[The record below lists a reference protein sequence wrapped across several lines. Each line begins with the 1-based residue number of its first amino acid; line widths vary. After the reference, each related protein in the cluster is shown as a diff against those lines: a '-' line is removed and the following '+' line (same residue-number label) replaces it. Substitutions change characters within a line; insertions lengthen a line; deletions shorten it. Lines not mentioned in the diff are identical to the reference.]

1 MEIKNIKK
9 ILEESPTI
17 KYFESI
23 IKIPEEV
30 TTIYHYTTIEALT
43 NGIIVNNAIKDKEI
57 CLWASNCEYMNDPDE
72 VKTGYQFLNK
82 IIGSYLDNK
91 ENLPY
96 VSEYDYTIKDKI
108 FITSFSTQNDSLPMW
123 KMYGKDGKGIA
134 LGIDKEIITK
144 VYKPLIYKC
153 IYNSDKHIREISQ
166 ILKPKKITRDSN
178 IYDSEELK
186 KGLEKILETAISGI
200 IGVIND
206 IVTTLAYSIFLVKNK
221 DYSYEDE
228 IRLYTIAEENIAFRC
243 KNDLIIPYINVFLP
257 KEALKEIWIGPTNDL
272 NRTNKSLRT
281 FLDAKGFNN
290 VKILKSNIHYRST

>member
-43 NGIIVNNAIKDKEI
+43 NGIIVNNAIKYKEI

-290 VKILKSNIHYRST
+290 VKIFKSNIHYRST

>member
-123 KMYGKDGKGIA
+123 EMYGKDGKGIA

-178 IYDSEELK
+178 IYDSEVLK

-290 VKILKSNIHYRST
+290 VKIFKSNIHYRST

>member
-166 ILKPKKITRDSN
+166 ILKPKKITRDLN

-290 VKILKSNIHYRST
+290 VKIFKSNIHYRST

>member
-1 MEIKNIKK
+1 MKIKNIEK
-9 ILEESPTI
+9 IPEEVTII
-17 KYFESI
+17 KYFKSI

-43 NGIIVNNAIKDKEI
+43 NGIIVNKAVKDKEI

-72 VKTGYQFLNK
+72 VKSGYQFLNK
-82 IIGSYLDNK
+82 IVGSYLDNK
-91 ENLPY
+91 ENLPD

-123 KMYGKDGKGIA
+123 KMYGKDGKGIV
-134 LGIDKEIITK
+134 LGIDKEIISK
-144 VYKPLIYKC
+144 VYEPLIYKC

-166 ILKPKKITRDSN
+166 ILNPKKITRDSN
-178 IYDSEELK
+178 IDNSGELE
-186 KGLEKILETAISGI
+186 KGLETALSGI

-206 IVTTLAYSIFLVKNK
+206 ILTTLAYSIFLVKNE

-228 IRLYTIAEENIAFRC
+228 IRLFTIAEKNIAFRC
-243 KNDLIIPYINVFLP
+243 KNDLIIPYINIFLP
-257 KEALKEIWIGPTNDL
+257 KEALKEVWIGPTSDL
-272 NRTNKSLRT
+272 IRTKKSLRT

-290 VKILKSNIHYRST
+290 VKIFKSNIHYRST

>member
-108 FITSFSTQNDSLPMW
+108 FITSFSTQNDSLPMSR
-123 KMYGKDGKGIA
+123 MYGKDGKGIA

-166 ILKPKKITRDSN
+166 ILKSKKITRDSN

-290 VKILKSNIHYRST
+290 VKIFKSNIHYRST

>member
-1 MEIKNIKK
+1 M
-9 ILEESPTI
+9 
-17 KYFESI
+17 
-23 IKIPEEV
+23 
-30 TTIYHYTTIEALT
+30 
-43 NGIIVNNAIKDKEI
+43 NNAIKDKEI

-108 FITSFSTQNDSLPMW
+108 FITSFSTQNDSLPMS

-166 ILKPKKITRDSN
+166 ILKSKKITRDSN

-290 VKILKSNIHYRST
+290 VKIFKSNIHYRST